1 MASSYPCHRQYAKKV
16 TLFSKKGHFHHKGA
30 AEFYKYPWRHSLQSG
45 TSAFHGSCRTGT
57 AKLRSRVC
65 RGGESCMRS
74 FFAHCVFMYLY
85 GSRFRRLARFLA
97 GGGKSDPPPALSAL
111 LSYRCV
117 HVGVW
122 RSFRLPGGFS
132 SLHKIL
138 SWKFWT
144 LHGFE

>member
-1 MASSYPCHRQYAKKV
+1 
-16 TLFSKKGHFHHKGA
+16 
-30 AEFYKYPWRHSLQSG
+30 
-45 TSAFHGSCRTGT
+45 
-57 AKLRSRVC
+57 
-65 RGGESCMRS
+65 MRS

-85 GSRFRRLARFLA
+85 GLRVLA

-144 LHGFE
+144 LHGLDKKDGKETVISVIYKKGVIVLFLLNCIFSKVFKC